1 MKFYEKVEA
10 SLNINAFVNFQN
22 VVAKFII
29 FDVLIL
35 LSTMAN
41 LPTEKVNE
49 LKQLIHSHLNQTDVH
64 SKIKSCLDDSFGAEA
79 DARSGA
85 VDENAILN
93 ILRERGVIN
102 DVMRT
107 LKFEGVG
114 SREGGGERERLIDHS
129 AQKTNDDTSHA
140 KGQ

>member
-1 MKFYEKVEA
+1 
-10 SLNINAFVNFQN
+10 
-22 VVAKFII
+22 
-29 FDVLIL
+29 
-35 LSTMAN
+35 MAN

-79 DARSGA
+79 DARSGR

-93 ILRERGVIN
+93 VMRERGVIS

-114 SREGGGERERLIDHS
+114 GGEGGGGRARVTDRT
-129 AQKTNDDTSHA
+129 AQKMESENDPQA